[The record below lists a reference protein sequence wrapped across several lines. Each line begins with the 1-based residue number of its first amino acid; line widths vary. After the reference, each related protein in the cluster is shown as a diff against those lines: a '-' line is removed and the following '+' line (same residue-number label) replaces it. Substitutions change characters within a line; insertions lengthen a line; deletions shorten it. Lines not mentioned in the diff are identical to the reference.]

1 MLNWFQSNNA
11 VSHNPLAL
19 WFFDNQIGKLLALL
33 ASTFLY
39 PVSIHW
45 KWFKLLLLFIIII
58 FFHKTFSKNV
68 MKASKIDSLRKY
80 HKTKVFWCLQ
90 SESEAF
96 MTFYEALRSGK
107 KKIATQ
113 VFFLL
118 SKFKEK
124 MYYIPFTDVL

>member
-1 MLNWFQSNNA
+1 M
-11 VSHNPLAL
+11 
-19 WFFDNQIGKLLALL
+19 
-33 ASTFLY
+33 T
-39 PVSIHW
+39 
-45 KWFKLLLLFIIII
+45 
-58 FFHKTFSKNV
+58 
-68 MKASKIDSLRKY
+68 ASKIDSLRKY